1 MPQIILASASPRR
14 RELLNQIK
22 VRHLVQTVD
31 IDETP
36 LQFESPSAYVQR
48 LATEKAAV
56 CAKQFNPQLPILA
69 ADTAVVLNE
78 KIMGKPVDENDALA
92 MLHQLSGKTHQVFTA
107 IALHGRKQH
116 TAISITDVT
125 FKTLLDIEIRAYWQT
140 GEPCDKAGSYAIQGQ
155 GSLFI
160 EHINGSF
167 SGVMGLPLFETAQ
180 LLALEGIELLV

>member
-22 VRHLVQTVD
+22 IRHRVQTTE

-48 LATEKAAV
+48 LAIEKAAA
-56 CAKQFNPQLPILA
+56 CAKQFKPQLPILA

-92 MLHQLSGKTHQVFTA
+92 MLRELSGKTHQVFTA
-107 IALHGRKQH
+107 IALHGRKHH
-116 TAISITDVT
+116 TAISVTDVT
-125 FKTLLDIEIRAYWQT
+125 FKTLSDSEIHAYWQT